1 MREYE
6 SVFVLNPTIDDAQ
19 VDVELE
25 KISEFLK
32 GKESEITEVQKWGRR
47 KLAYEINKNKEGVY
61 TLIRFNAEPSVPTEL
76 DRRYRL
82 NENMLRYL
90 TVVCERPPAGEGAPT
105 EDNEATHRS
114 ATGAAGPDSAP
125 RSEGKMKTPASGG
138 GAEAPVATPAE
149 SSTGEAGTEAASGSE
164 EVEETQPGSIPE

>member
-1 MREYE
+1 
-6 SVFVLNPTIDDAQ
+6 VLNPAIDDAQ

-47 KLAYEINKNKEGVY
+47 SLAYEINKNKEGVY

-90 TVVCERPPAGEGAPT
+90 TVVCERPPVGEGAPT
-105 EDNEATHRS
+105 ERNEATHKS
-114 ATGAAGPDSAP
+114 ASEAAGPEPAP
-125 RSEGKMKTPASGG
+125 RSEGKITTPASPGG
-138 GAEAPVATPAE
+138 AAEAPAATPAE
-149 SSTGEAGTEAASGSE
+149 SSIGEAGTEAAPGSE
-164 EVEETQPGSIPE
+164 DVEET